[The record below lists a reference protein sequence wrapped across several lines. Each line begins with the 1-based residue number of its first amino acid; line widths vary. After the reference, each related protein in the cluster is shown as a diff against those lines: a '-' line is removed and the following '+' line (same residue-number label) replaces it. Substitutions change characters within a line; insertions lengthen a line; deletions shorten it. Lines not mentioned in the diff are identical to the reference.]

1 MTQHVTSTDKQADNG
16 ASAAKVMTL
25 TTTAVGSYPKPDY
38 LAQARS
44 QFSQGKID
52 REALAK
58 LERQATEYWI
68 RTQESA
74 GLDVLVHGEMERGDM
89 VAYFAGEPGGNTII
103 GMKLGG
109 LVRSYGNRYY
119 HKPIIVDKLAWPGPM
134 TVDMWRYSQGL
145 TERPVKGMLT
155 GAYTMVE
162 WSFDD
167 YYPSRR
173 EAVLAMARVIRR
185 EVEELESAGCRYIQI
200 DEPAIHTR
208 PEEDFDLAVEAMA
221 LTVDGVKAE
230 FHTHICYGEVEKIYP
245 AMLRLPVKQIHLAF
259 KNTDF
264 AYLKLI
270 DEFGYNDA
278 KDLGVGV
285 TDVHTRFLESVDEVK
300 EGIQETLKRLPPER
314 LWIYPDCG
322 LKTRSIEEAEGKLRV
337 MADAVREVKRELEI
351 D

>member
-1 MTQHVTSTDKQADNG
+1 MA
-16 ASAAKVMTL
+16 L

-38 LAQARS
+38 LAQART

-52 REALAK
+52 RQELAK
-58 LERQATEYWI
+58 LEKQATEYWV
-68 RTQESA
+68 RSQERL

-89 VAYFAGEPGGNTII
+89 VAYFAGEPGGSTIG
-103 GMKLGG
+103 GMELGG

-119 HKPIIVDKLAWPGPM
+119 HNTVIVGNLAWPGPM
-134 TVDMWRYSQGL
+134 TVEMRRYTQGL
-145 TERPVKGMLT
+145 TDRPVKGMLT

-167 YYPSRR
+167 HYASRR
-173 EAVLAMARVIRR
+173 DAVLDMAQVIRR
-185 EVEELESAGCRYIQI
+185 EVEELVKAGCKYIQI

-221 LTVDGVKAE
+221 KTVEGIDAE

-270 DEFGYNDA
+270 EQFGYA
-278 KDLGVGV
+278 GGKKDLGVGV
-285 TDVHTRFLESVDEVK
+285 TDVHTRFLEPVEEVVD
-300 EGIQETLKRLPPER
+300 GIKRTLKLLPPDR
-314 LWIYPDCG
+314 LWNYPDRG
-322 LKTRSIEEAEGKLRV
+322 L
-337 MADAVREVKRELEI
+337 
-351 D
+351 